1 MGRCGTVGAA
11 AVHPVQRPAAG
22 SNGWLVTVP
31 WDRFAAVP
39 EHPARV
45 PLDTLPQPEAAARTP
60 SGRRGW
66 SGRTRSRWSVG
77 LATSGLFEDRRA
89 RYLV

>member
-1 MGRCGTVGAA
+1 
-11 AVHPVQRPAAG
+11 
-22 SNGWLVTVP
+22 LVTVP

-60 SGRRGW
+60 SGAARLVGAN
-66 SGRTRSRWSVG
+66 TVTMVRWPGYQRIV
-77 LATSGLFEDRRA
+77 
-89 RYLV
+89 